1 MHANFLK
8 FVFLAIWFAGAGVFA
23 DHSNSNEGLVVREE
37 AAYAEIAARA
47 TITPVCIAKMV

>member
-8 FVFLAIWFAGAGVFA
+8 FVFLAIWLTGAGVFA